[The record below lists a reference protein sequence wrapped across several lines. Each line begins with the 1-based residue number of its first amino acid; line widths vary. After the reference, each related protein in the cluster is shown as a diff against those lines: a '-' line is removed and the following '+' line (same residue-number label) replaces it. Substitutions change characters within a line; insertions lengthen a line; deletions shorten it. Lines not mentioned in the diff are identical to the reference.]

1 MALAIV
7 AALLVFV
14 AVSALVIVLVS
25 GGPNRAVE
33 SRLHS
38 LSKPREEESLG
49 NVLKRDSG
57 TFPFLKRLLAGGWSE
72 SAARDM
78 AQAGMTLKVSEYLM
92 IRLFAGGGLAT
103 LLILLSPGSTLGV
116 LLPIVAGLVGF
127 MLPAWLVAFRRS
139 RRQDALSVQLPEM
152 LALLANSLRS
162 GFAFTQAVDLAAKQM
177 EPPIGEELK
186 LLQRDTSLGVPMDE
200 ALQALA
206 DRTGIYDIEMMV
218 SSILIQRT
226 TGGNLSEILD
236 GVAETVRE
244 RQRLQGE
251 IRALTAS
258 QRLTGF
264 VLSIYPIALGLL
276 LFALAPSVWKV
287 LVTEEAGRLLLIA
300 AATLQVIGIFAIRRI
315 LTLEV

>member
-1 MALAIV
+1 MLAII
-7 AALLVFV
+7 AAVLVFF
-14 AVSALVIVLVS
+14 AVSALVLVLVS
-25 GGPNRAVE
+25 GRTDRTVENR
-33 SRLHS
+33 LDK
-38 LSKPREEESLG
+38 LSKPSEERSPG

-57 TFPFLKRLLAGGWSE
+57 TFPFLRRFVAGSWSE
-72 SAARDM
+72 RAAKDL

-92 IRLFAGGGLAT
+92 IRLLIGGIAAT
-103 LLILLSPGSTLGV
+103 LTFLLSGGSTLGV
-116 LLPIVAGLVGF
+116 LLAVVAGLVGF

-139 RRQDALSVQLPEM
+139 RRQDALSEQLPEM
-152 LALLANSLRS
+152 LALISNSLRS
-162 GFAFTQAVDLAAKQM
+162 GFAFTQAIDLAAKQI

-186 LLQRDTSLGVPMDE
+186 LLQRDTSLGAPMGQALE
-200 ALQALA
+200 ALAT
-206 DRTGIYDIEMMV
+206 RTGIYDIEMMV

-236 GVAETVRE
+236 GVAKTVRE
-244 RQRLQGE
+244 RERLQGE

-287 LVTEEAGRLLLIA
+287 LVTEEAGRLLLA
-300 AATLQVIGIFAIRRI
+300 VAATLQVIGIVAIRRI